1 MQNFEFYNPTRI
13 VFGTDR
19 VAELDTLVPASA
31 RVLILFG
38 GESARKNGTL
48 AEVRSALGSRDVIEF
63 GGIEANPR
71 YETLLQ
77 AVAQVRQQNID
88 FLLAVGGGSVIDGT
102 KFVAAAALFDGDPRE
117 ILYKLG
123 RNIERALPLGTVLT
137 LPASGSEMNN
147 GGVVT
152 IQAEGAKLPFMHR
165 ALFPV
170 FSVLDPTKTTTLP
183 QRQLANGV
191 ADAFSHVMEQY
202 LTESIGAHVQ
212 DRLAEGLL
220 LTLIEHGP
228 TAVDSQDYRARAD
241 LMWGATLALNGLIGA
256 GVPQDWSTHVIG
268 HELTAMFGIDH
279 ARTLAVVL
287 PAMLQVR
294 REAKR
299 AKLLQYAERVW
310 GLREGDC
317 DARID
322 AAIQRTRDFFE
333 RLGLP
338 TRLSAHG
345 VTAAAIPA
353 VVDQLKA
360 HGMVALGERREIT
373 PDVCRAVLE
382 AAL

>member
-48 AEVRSALGSRDVIEF
+48 AEVRSALRSRDVFEF

-170 FSVLDPTKTTTLP
+170 FSVLDPTKTSTLP

-228 TAVDSQDYRARAD
+228 SAVNSQDYRARAD

-353 VVDQLKA
+353 IVDQLKA

>member
-13 VFGTDR
+13 VFGTGR
-19 VAELDTLVPASA
+19 VAELDTLVPVSA

-48 AEVRSALGSRDVIEF
+48 DEVRSALGSRDVFEF

-71 YETLLQ
+71 YETLMQ
-77 AVAQVRQQNID
+77 AVTQVRQQNID

-102 KFVAAAALFDGDPRE
+102 KFVAAAALFEGDPRE

-170 FSVLDPTKTTTLP
+170 FSVLDPTKTSTLP

-228 TAVDSQDYRARAD
+228 SAVNSQDYRARAD

-353 VVDQLKA
+353 IVDQLKA

>member
-31 RVLILFG
+31 RVLMLFG

-48 AEVRSALGSRDVIEF
+48 AEVRSALGSRDVFEF

-71 YETLLQ
+71 YETLMQ

-170 FSVLDPTKTTTLP
+170 FSVLDPTKTSTLP

-310 GLREGDC
+310 GLREGNDE
-317 DARID
+317 ARID

-353 VVDQLKA
+353 IVDQLKA

-373 PDVCRAVLE
+373 PDVCRAVLA

>member
-13 VFGTDR
+13 VFGTGR
-19 VAELDTLVPASA
+19 VAELNTLIPATA

-48 AEVRSALGSRDVIEF
+48 AEVRSALGSRDVFEF

-71 YETLLQ
+71 FETLMQ
-77 AVAQVRQQNID
+77 AVAQVRQKNID

-102 KFVAAAALFDGDPRE
+102 KFVAAAALFEGDPRE

-183 QRQLANGV
+183 QRQRANGV

-202 LTESIGAHVQ
+202 LTENIGAHVQ

-228 TAVDSQDYRARAD
+228 EAVDSQDYRARAD

-299 AKLLQYAERVW
+299 DKLLQYAERVW
-310 GLREGDC
+310 GIREGAD

-333 RLGLP
+333 QLGLP

-345 VTAAAIPA
+345 VTADAIPA
-353 VVDQLKA
+353 IVDQLKA

-373 PDVCRAVLE
+373 LDVCRAVLE